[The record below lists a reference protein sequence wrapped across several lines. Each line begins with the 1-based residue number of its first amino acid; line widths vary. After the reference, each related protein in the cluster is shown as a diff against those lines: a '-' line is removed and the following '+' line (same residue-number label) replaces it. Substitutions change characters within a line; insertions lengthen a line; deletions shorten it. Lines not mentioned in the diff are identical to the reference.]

1 MNACLVCSPRKISFL
16 SIPLEKIFHGSWMVH
31 FRNLLRDNGFAF
43 FFLCTFSMGKRYELQ
58 IKVVTLQSRKPII
71 MLKQTIYIFIIGF
84 LLVACHQQNESDS
97 QSAAACLESAEAAF
111 ANDSVRLGE
120 SLLRK
125 TIQLAEKTEDWHTYY
140 IAYQR
145 LAAALSQGNPD
156 EALHLMKKAL
166 TIYEQHP
173 DDERNYVI
181 LLDYAGTYAAQI
193 AYSTDGSYDEAFDFI
208 RRAYDIAEKNRMTD
222 LMCQT
227 LTSLA
232 NIAWANED
240 YHQALDDAHRAEPLA
255 TTDLLPGTL
264 QVLARCYLSLN
275 MLDSAETIYRKIEPG
290 DDVHLAYIVQSNLAK
305 IALRRMGATRV
316 EDDID
321 DAFEQVEDFYYK
333 ALEQKD
339 QYYQETLRQEMENQ
353 QLEYRSQMYSRTL
366 VIVIIAALLILL
378 MVVLALRYRLRMLRQ
393 QREYEESKLKNELI
407 IQEQEK
413 RQLQQEADNHRNL
426 LHQANEVVA
435 FLQNY
440 ILERTEVVKKLN
452 QENDMRITLNPRE
465 WSEIERTLNAIDGN
479 RFANIRE
486 QYPDLQED
494 DIRLC
499 ILTRL
504 GLSNRTIGN
513 IYCITISAVQHRKL
527 KLKKDLF
534 GESNP
539 DITLEQILTR

>member
-1 MNACLVCSPRKISFL
+1 MHTKKL
-16 SIPLEKIFHGSWMVH
+16 
-31 FRNLLRDNGFAF
+31 
-43 FFLCTFSMGKRYELQ
+43 
-58 IKVVTLQSRKPII
+58 
-71 MLKQTIYIFIIGF
+71 YIFIISF
-84 LLVACHQQNESDS
+84 LLIAYGCKQHERQPQ
-97 QSAAACLESAEAAF
+97 AAKACLEEAEAAL
-111 ANDSVRLGE
+111 ANDSIQQGE
-120 SLLRK
+120 TLLRQ
-125 TIQLAEKTEDWHTYY
+125 TIRLAEDSEDWHTYY

-145 LAAALSQGNPD
+145 LAEALSEGNPR
-156 EALHLMKKAL
+156 EALRLMKKAL

-181 LLDYAGTYAAQI
+181 LLDYAGTYATQVAF
-193 AYSTDGSYDEAFDFI
+193 ATDGTYDEALDYVH
-208 RRAYDIAEKNRMTD
+208 RAYDIAESHRMTD

-240 YHQALDDAHRAEPLA
+240 YRQSLNYARRAESLA
-255 TTDLLPGTL
+255 NTDLLPGAL
-264 QVLARCYLSLN
+264 QVLARSYLSLN
-275 MLDSAETIYRKIEPG
+275 MLDSAEAIYRQIEPG

-353 QLEYRSQMYSRTL
+353 QLEYRSQMYGRTL
-366 VIVIIAALLILL
+366 HSVIIAAVLILL
-378 MVVLALRYRLRMLRQ
+378 AVVLALRYRIRMLHQ
-393 QREYEESKLKNELI
+393 QREFEQSKLKNELLV
-407 IQEQEK
+407 QEQEK
-413 RQLQQEADNHRNL
+413 RQLQQEAEHQQEKL
-426 LHQANEVVA
+426 YQANEVVA
-435 FLQNY
+435 FLQNH
-440 ILERTEVVKKLN
+440 ILERTEVIKKIN
-452 QENDMRITLNPRE
+452 QMGDSRITLNPRE
-465 WSEIERTLNAIDGN
+465 WAEIERTLNAIDGN

-486 QYPDLQED
+486 QYLDMQEE

-527 KLKKDLF
+527 KLKKDVF